1 METYTTM
8 KADLTRQILEV
19 EDVNITFDELAKMY
33 GAKDG
38 IVHLVQRTY
47 EEEQG
52 ATEEQVA
59 LPFTIGQL
67 AIEIADGFLSFPNDR
82 DLYLKEFFKRA
93 GNCA

>member
-1 METYTTM
+1 M

-19 EDVNITFDELAKMY
+19 EDVNITFTELAEMY

-47 EEEQG
+47 DYDWHNG
-52 ATEEQVA
+52 WTEEQVA

-67 AIEIADGFLSFPNDR
+67 AIEIADGFPSFPNDR
-82 DLYLKEFFKRA
+82 DMYLKEFFSKL
-93 GNCA
+93 